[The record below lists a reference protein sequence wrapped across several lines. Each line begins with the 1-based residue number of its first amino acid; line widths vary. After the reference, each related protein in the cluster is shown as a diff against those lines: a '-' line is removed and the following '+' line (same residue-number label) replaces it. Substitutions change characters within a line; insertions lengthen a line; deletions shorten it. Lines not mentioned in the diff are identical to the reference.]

1 MGKSSIKGSRVP
13 AVPVKCVRGAY
24 THDIFI
30 LYWNLEHGTKR
41 TELYRSISVKKGVLL
56 VPWYTLHPGTPPELF
71 FGNHPTK
78 GKHSRKVN
86 GKYSNVPGKNEF
98 FSSLFLGI
106 MVYTSLI
113 RDFSRSGW
121 LMCSGFKPYFFQLLK
136 NLNGGFYGVHC

>member
-71 FGNHPTK
+71 PGSHPTK
-78 GKHSRKVN
+78 WKIFKKVN
-86 GKYSNVPGKNEF
+86 VISLNVPGKNE
-98 FSSLFLGI
+98 LLRLLVLGK
-106 MVYTSLI
+106 MVYACLI
-113 RDFSRSGW
+113 RGFSRFMW
-121 LMCSGFKPYFFQLLK
+121 LMCSGVKTYLFPLTEKHER
-136 NLNGGFYGVHC
+136 GVL